1 VTEPVAGADARPKPP
16 KDPFGPPL
24 DHGQMREVFRRLAL
38 RPQPEQELFV
48 AKVNWNLLD
57 ESTEFRLMGWL
68 IDQLRSGVPARE
80 DFAVRVLDKLPHV
93 RRAKHAPRFA
103 HVLDALEP
111 ETARRLADAF
121 GPVLGGAPKRPKG
134 PSKPQPAKPRAA
146 VTPPAPPR
154 EATTDDL
161 SKLKDFFGKFGGAR

>member
-1 VTEPVAGADARPKPP
+1 VAEPLAGPDARPKPP

-24 DHGQMREVFRRLAL
+24 DHGQMREVFRRLSH
-38 RPQPEQELFV
+38 RPQAEQELFV

-57 ESTEFRLMGWL
+57 EPTEHRLMGWL
-68 IDQLRSGVPARE
+68 LDQLQSGEPARE
-80 DFAVRVLDKLPHV
+80 DFALRILDKLPHV

-103 HVLDALEP
+103 RILEALEP

-134 PSKPQPAKPRAA
+134 AAKPQPGKPVAPPA
-146 VTPPAPPR
+146 PPAPPR
-154 EATTDDL
+154 EASTDDL